1 MDKPILRNEIAR
13 YLFDHED
20 TRLVVV
26 ENPDGFLLRDDVGW
40 ELSSL
45 YIVVLSGDSL
55 ALRILFET
63 RFKAEQNT
71 RFIFVKTERFSLF
84 PDIAAQAEEKSFVAK
99 SLYKKFKWSVIKDAT
114 LPTLEWLLSQKRYT
128 YLSDMETAMV
138 VREYEES
145 FAATLEK
152 IDVIE
157 REWQEMLAQ
166 VDFLKPQ
173 EWMPK
178 ASRLLIRAL
187 AINQWDRME
196 DEITKL
202 NDSFQLFLKENY
214 LNIQSSSV
222 PRKEKSPRIV
232 THVLPFIAKQDD
244 EKTALIVVDGMNYW
258 QSILLGDVIK
268 EQLGLD
274 AQFNC
279 TYAWLP
285 SVTELS
291 RQAIFR
297 GAAPKENYPQNPYNE
312 EKLWTE
318 FWQGKRLPKY
328 AYSYQYEG
336 VLEVQD
342 NVNRQAYVTLGMDKL
357 MHSCNNYKYLYHAT
371 KLWLQEAE
379 LIENIKT
386 LKEKG
391 YKIFITT
398 DHGNVE
404 TSPLKNLK
412 QSDKVNAHYSLRHIT
427 IAPEANKEIFL
438 EGWDEDE
445 LIQIDGQDRTFYP
458 QGRNVFSNLPTTVT
472 HGGTHWL
479 EVLIPFITL

>member
-45 YIVVLSGDSL
+45 YIVVLSGNSL

-63 RFKAEQNT
+63 RFKIEQDT
-71 RFIFVKTERFSLF
+71 RFIFVKTETFSLF

-99 SLYKKFKWSVIKDAT
+99 SIFRKYKWAVIKNAT

-128 YLSDMETAMV
+128 FLSDWETSSV

-145 FAATLEK
+145 YAATLEK

-157 REWQEMLAQ
+157 QEWQEMLAN
-166 VDFLKPQ
+166 VDFNKPGQ
-173 EWMPK
+173 WMPQ

-202 NDSFQLFLKENY
+202 NDTFQTFLKENY
-214 LNIQSSSV
+214 VNVQSSSV
-222 PRKEKSPRIV
+222 PRKDKSPRIV

-244 EKTALIVVDGMNYW
+244 NKTALVVVDGMNYW
-258 QSILLGDVIK
+258 QGILLGNALK
-268 EQLGLD
+268 EQLD
-274 AQFNC
+274 CEVQYDCAF
-279 TYAWLP
+279 AWLP

-291 RQAIFR
+291 RQAIFK
-297 GAAPKENYPQNPYNE
+297 GDAPRIDYPQSPYYE
-312 EKLWTE
+312 EKLWKE
-318 FWQGKRLPKY
+318 FWKTKRLPD
-328 AYSYQYEG
+328 YSFNYQYEG
-336 VLEVQD
+336 TLKVMD
-342 NVNRQAYVTLGMDKL
+342 NVNRQSYVTVGMDKL
-357 MHSCNNYKYLYHAT
+357 MHSSNNYKYLYHAT

-379 LIENIKT
+379 LIGNIKV

-391 YKIFITT
+391 FKVFITT

-404 TSPLKNLK
+404 TAPWKTLK
-412 QSDKVNAHYSLRHIT
+412 QSEKVNAHYSLRHIT
-427 IAPEANKEIFL
+427 IAPEASKEVFL
-438 EGWDEDE
+438 AEWDKNE
-445 LIQIDGQDRTFYP
+445 LIQVEGQERTFYP
-458 QGRNVFSNLPTTVT
+458 QNRKVFSNQPTTVT

-479 EVLIPFITL
+479 EVLIPFITI